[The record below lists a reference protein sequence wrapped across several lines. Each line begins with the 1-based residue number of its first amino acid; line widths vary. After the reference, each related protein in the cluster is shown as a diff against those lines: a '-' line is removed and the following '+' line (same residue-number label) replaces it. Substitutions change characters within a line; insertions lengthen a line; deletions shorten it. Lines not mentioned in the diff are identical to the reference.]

1 MTAFWITAALMVL
14 TGALFFLPALR
25 SGPRQQAIDRAK
37 LNILLH
43 QQRKE
48 ELSREAGTADLAG
61 LIAESERNLLGDL
74 EEADEEPAPPT
85 AAGRTPL
92 VTALLLTPLLALA
105 LYYALGRPDLL
116 SQPPVNTM
124 AETQKSIEQLAQ
136 RLSANPND
144 LEGWVLLGRSL
155 QITRQPDPAARAYEF
170 ALKLAPDNLD
180 LMGYYAEALAETQQ
194 GAMQGKPAD
203 LVRQILAQDP
213 KHKSGLWLAGIAA
226 AETGDIRAALNYWGQ
241 LRAQFRPESTEAQQ
255 ISDYMSRAEAE
266 LSSSPGTPNKPT
278 TAAGPGKRIRVT
290 VALADEIKA
299 QTGPDDAVFIFAKAA
314 EGPPMPLAV
323 VRKQVRDLPIEVI
336 LDDSMAMMAGM
347 NLSRFERLIVGAR
360 VSKNGQPTPTAGDLQ
375 GLTAPV
381 TAGQDSAY
389 AITIDQVVGPK

>member
-25 SGPRQQAIDRAK
+25 SGPRQQAVDRAK

-74 EEADEEPAPPT
+74 EEADEAPAQPT

-92 VTALLLTPLLALA
+92 VIALLLTPVLALA

-136 RLSANPND
+136 RLGANPND

-155 QITRQPDPAARAYEF
+155 QVTRQPEPAARAYAF

-180 LMGYYAEALAETQQ
+180 LMGYYAEALAEAQQ

-203 LVRQILAQDP
+203 LVRQILEKDP

-226 AETGDIRAALNYWGQ
+226 AETGNIKDALNYWGQ
-241 LRAQFRPESTEAQQ
+241 LRAQFRPESPEAQQ

-266 LSSSPGTPNKPT
+266 LSSSPGTPDQTT
-278 TAAGPGKRIRVT
+278 TAAGPGKRIRVK
-290 VALADEIKA
+290 VALADELKA
-299 QTGPDDAVFIFAKAA
+299 RTGPDDAVFIFAKAA

-323 VRKQVRDLPIEVI
+323 VRKQVRDLPIEVV
-336 LDDSMAMMAGM
+336 LDDAMAMMAGM
-347 NLSRFERLIVGAR
+347 NLSRFERLVIGAR

-381 TAGQDSAY
+381 TAGQDSQY